1 MCQACGVGLLRTKP
15 RRPYHVHGLL
25 PMCMLLA
32 LSQGP
37 PRRSFF
43 ISILFGSSREVRR
56 STSIK
61 TRHVGWLVLRR
72 VKTAKVAICSG
83 SFALQ

>member
-1 MCQACGVGLLRTKP
+1 MPGVWRGPLEDQAPPTLPCAWAAA
-15 RRPYHVHGLL
+15 HVHV
-25 PMCMLLA
+25 LA